1 MRRGFLPLKSPG
13 FLLRE
18 ELVMKARKILFPT
31 DFSPFGQEALHW
43 ATSLARDSGATI
55 IIIHVEEPPM
65 AYGGGEMYI
74 GVEEGDREELRRALV
89 QVVPTDHNVPFEH
102 KLLVGDP
109 ASAIVETAENEDAD
123 LIVMGTHG
131 RTGLTRLLMGS
142 VAEAVVRKAKCPVLT
157 VKHPSAVPAEA

>member
-1 MRRGFLPLKSPG
+1 
-13 FLLRE
+13 
-18 ELVMKARKILFPT
+18 MKANKILFPT

-43 ATSLARDSGATI
+43 ATALARDSGATMVI
-55 IIIHVEEPPM
+55 VHVEEPPM

-74 GVEEGDREELRRALV
+74 PVEEGDRDELRKALV

-109 ASAIVETAENEDAD
+109 ATAIVTTAEDENAD
-123 LIVMGTHG
+123 LIVLGTHG

-157 VKHPSAVPAEA
+157 VKHPSAVPAEV